1 MVFGLYAAN
10 VWFQI
15 QGHDSEEEPLSS
27 QRQYGEMEEPLV
39 CGETIPSR
47 YYSLDRRIELGEMA
61 NLFLN
66 KSGRTMF
73 YVILCV
79 YLYGDLSIYS
89 AAVAKTV
96 MDIIWWV
103 SCFFSNTGCP
113 TVMRHEGKVHYI
125 HIKKF
130 TERDFSI
137 FWFDFKKKMRCI
149 QRFLHYR
156 QSELGIE
163 PAKCKKNLLFYYFF

>member
-1 MVFGLYAAN
+1 MVFRLYATN

-61 NLFLN
+61 NLFLT

-103 SCFFSNTGCP
+103 SCFFKYAGYATRRESTLY
-113 TVMRHEGKVHYI
+113 TDR
-125 HIKKF
+125 KF
-130 TERDFSI
+130 YWKRFH
-137 FWFDFKKKMRCI
+137 FDFKKNSKCI

-156 QSELGIE
+156 QSELGIK
-163 PAKCKKNLLFYYFF
+163 PAKCKKNL